1 MSSWGQSFARA
12 TASQKRRKISRTSTA
27 AALAGS
33 TTARTLI
40 GDAFVDHFA
49 ATRRWEVNQS
59 RSAVTD
65 WEIARYLE
73 HI

>member
-1 MSSWGQSFARA
+1 MCRRGRWWLSVRA
-12 TASQKRRKISRTSTA
+12 AA

-33 TTARTLI
+33 TTARTLL